1 MERHQAEGKFNVMLP
16 VIRLHGESSDSLR
29 ILLFI
34 LAVGHVSFL
43 LLYDNPC
50 FLNGSFKSYCFH
62 NKVVG

>member
-34 LAVGHVSFL
+34 LAVRTYLFST
-43 LLYDNPC
+43 
-50 FLNGSFKSYCFH
+50 
-62 NKVVG
+62 VVR